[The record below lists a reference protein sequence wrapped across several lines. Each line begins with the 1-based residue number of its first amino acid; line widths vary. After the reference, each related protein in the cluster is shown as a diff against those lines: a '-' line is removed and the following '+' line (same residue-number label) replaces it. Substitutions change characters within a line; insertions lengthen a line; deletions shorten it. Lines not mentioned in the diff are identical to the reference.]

1 MPCQYPPCCSCSA
14 AASGHAA
21 DSSCSTLF
29 SHLEP
34 STAPTTKCRKSAPLL
49 CGALT
54 LSVPFQRRHRNI
66 NNHSIF
72 FTLLFDIASSQ
83 HCSLHNC
90 PPPLPL
96 SSIPWNTWRE
106 TNLLELRQGLGDG
119 HSRHAWSRDQ
129 CSKLRGRELSPGLP
143 RDRRKY

>member
-1 MPCQYPPCCSCSA
+1 MSCQYPSYCSCSA

-34 STAPTTKCRKSAPLL
+34 STAPTTKCRNSAPLL

-66 NNHSIF
+66 NNHPF
-72 FTLLFDIASSQ
+72 FTLLLDIASSQ

-96 SSIPWNTWRE
+96 SSILWNTWRE
-106 TNLLELRQGLGDG
+106 PVFLNSGKDSGVVT
-119 HSRHAWSRDQ
+119 HAMHGVGISVQ
-129 CSKLRGRELSPGLP
+129 SSAAGN
-143 RDRRKY
+143 